1 MKKRLTRA
9 EKRERTYEE
18 LILATE
24 KLFIQQGFHA
34 PSVDEIAFE
43 AGYTKG
49 AVYSNFES
57 KEDLF
62 FVVYERRADRAVAE
76 IEQILRENGP
86 AAGLEL
92 LASDAT
98 HRRGREDG
106 WLAVYFEF
114 WAHIVRNPS
123 LRQRFARIH
132 ARVAGPMHAA
142 VERIAEERDIV
153 LPVEA
158 SSLNVAMIAMV
169 SALSLER
176 LTQPDVVDVGL
187 GARMVRL
194 VLEYLGCGGVK
205 RDPETERSS
214 DEDRLPPASG

>member
-1 MKKRLTRA
+1 M
-9 EKRERTYEE
+9 
-18 LILATE
+18 
-24 KLFIQQGFHA
+24 
-34 PSVDEIAFE
+34 
-43 AGYTKG
+43 
-49 AVYSNFES
+49 YSNFES
-57 KEDLF
+57 KEYLF
-62 FVVYERRADRAVAE
+62 FVVYERRADLAVAE
-76 IEQILRENGP
+76 IEQILSENGP

-132 ARVAGPMHAA
+132 ARVAEPMNAA

-153 LPVEA
+153 LPVKA
-158 SSLNVAMIAMV
+158 RSLNVAMIAMV
-169 SALSLER
+169 SGLSLER

-194 VLEYLGCGGVK
+194 VLEDLGLGGVV
-205 RDPETERSS
+205 RDPGGRKEKR
-214 DEDRLPPASG
+214 

>member
-9 EKRERTYEE
+9 EKRERTHEE
-18 LILATE
+18 LLLAAE
-24 KLFIQQGFHA
+24 KLFVERGFHA
-34 PSVDEIAFE
+34 TSVDEIAFE

-62 FVVYERRADRAVAE
+62 FAVYERRADRGLAE
-76 IEQILRENGP
+76 VEQILSENGP

-92 LASDAT
+92 LASDAAQ
-98 HRRGREDG
+98 RRGRDDG

-114 WAHIVRNPS
+114 WAHVVRRPE
-123 LRQRFARIH
+123 LRQRFAKIH
-132 ARVAGPMHAA
+132 GRVAEPMTAA
-142 VERIAEERDIV
+142 VERLAEERGIV
-153 LPVEA
+153 MPVDA
-158 SSLNVAMIAMV
+158 RSLNVAMIAMV
-169 SALSLER
+169 SGLSLER

-194 VLEYLGCGGVK
+194 VLEDLGRDGVM
-205 RDPETERSS
+205 RAQ
-214 DEDRLPPASG
+214 EDRKE